1 MQEYKLKIFK
11 SVIHLNS
18 ISVCRRMNKI
28 MKKFIATTIFI
39 FAVFVLLSQKNPV
52 DAAFL
57 RFSPTNISAVSGNTF
72 QVGVLVD
79 SGSDE
84 ILSTDAYIIFD
95 SKVIQAQSVSDGT
108 YFPYVVHN
116 ITPGKVSIRGLVTD
130 AATSRTGSGTLATLT
145 FKVLAPGSAGL
156 SFFCDMNASDTS
168 KIVKNDIN
176 ASNIIVC
183 TQNNTA
189 TVTAVAPTPST
200 ATASGT
206 ITPTGGA
213 GNGNGGSNGAGTS
226 GTGSNS
232 SGTTGQGGPGS
243 GGNASIGTGQNVDN
257 NARPTQL
264 PRSGGLDDLK
274 TIGVAGS
281 VLFILGGAASL
292 VL

>member
-1 MQEYKLKIFK
+1 
-11 SVIHLNS
+11 
-18 ISVCRRMNKI
+18 
-28 MKKFIATTIFI
+28 MKKNILAGFFISIFI
-39 FAVFVLLSQKNPV
+39 MTVNVYAI

-57 RFSPTNISAVSGNTF
+57 RFSPATISAVSGNNV
-72 QVGVLVD
+72 QVSVLVD
-79 SGSDE
+79 SGSEE
-84 ILSTDAYIIFD
+84 ILSTDAYILFD
-95 SKVIQAQSVSDGT
+95 SKVLQALTVSDGT

-145 FKVLAPGSAGL
+145 FKVLAPGTAAL

-168 KIVKNDIN
+168 KIIKNDIN
-176 ASNIIVC
+176 ATNIIVC

-189 TVTAVAPTPST
+189 LVTAIVPTPSST
-200 ATASGT
+200 ATNSAT
-206 ITPTGGA
+206 ITPAGGT
-213 GNGNGGSNGAGTS
+213 GNGGGNAAGTS
-226 GTGSNS
+226 GTGTGST
-232 SGTTGQGGPGS
+232 GTTGQGGAGA

-257 NARPTQL
+257 NPRPTQL
-264 PRSGGLDDLK
+264 PRSGGLDTLK